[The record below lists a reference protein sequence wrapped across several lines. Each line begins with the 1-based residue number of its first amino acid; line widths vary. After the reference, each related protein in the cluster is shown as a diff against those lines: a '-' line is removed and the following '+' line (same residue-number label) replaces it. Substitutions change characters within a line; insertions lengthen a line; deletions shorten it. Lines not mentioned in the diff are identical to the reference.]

1 MSTAITHL
9 SLETMEAMT
18 SDIDFIAPYSY
29 GYDLFLYAKRGD
41 KIVITDDPKKVE
53 QMFPN
58 LDWFQTALP
67 QILLQHK
74 LGCLNETV
82 ANHLTYYG
90 K

>member
-18 SDIDFIAPYSY
+18 SNRDFIAPFSY
-29 GYDLFLYAKRGD
+29 KDLWLYAKKGD
-41 KIVITDDPKKVE
+41 RIVITDDPKKVE

-58 LDWFQTALP
+58 LDWFQIALP

-82 ANHLTYYG
+82 ANHLTYYAP
-90 K
+90 